1 MSHSGQPAV
10 GWASPTPGSERL
22 LAPDLARGV
31 MLLLIALAHSRMLH
45 AGGNLLTRPAG
56 GGWVDVGVQWLLTSF
71 VDGRA
76 APLFGLLFGY
86 GLVQMTRR
94 QTGPGGDPANARRL
108 LRRRGLWLIV
118 FGVAH
123 VVLLYSGDV
132 IGSYGVFAL
141 LFAAAVTWS
150 NRRLWWVFGV
160 TLAFGV
166 AAATALQLLAAAEAS
181 LAVGP
186 TLLDSAALRAS
197 ALIVL
202 PIAGLSVAP
211 AILIGIWAGR
221 MRLLEQPARYR
232 SVLIRVVLIG
242 FPVGIV
248 GAQPVALQA
257 VGLWS
262 PDSVGAGALA
272 EAVFAATGIA
282 GGLAYMAA
290 IALVADRLD
299 QRRGPVTNALVAC
312 GRRSMTFYIAQSPVW
327 FVATEPSL
335 LDLGGRLGAA
345 TAAAVALGTWV
356 VTVIIAA
363 ALERWGRRGPAE
375 ALLRRL
381 TYGAGPSTTRPAAA

>member
-1 MSHSGQPAV
+1 MSRRGRPAV
-10 GWASPTPGSERL
+10 GGVSPTPVSERL

-45 AGGNLLTRPAG
+45 AGGNLLARPAG
-56 GGWVDVGVQWLLTSF
+56 GGPVDIAVQWLLTSV

-108 LRRRGLWLIV
+108 IRRRGAWLIV
-118 FGVAH
+118 FGIAH
-123 VVLLYSGDV
+123 VVLLYSGDI

-141 LFAAAVTWS
+141 LFAGVVTWS
-150 NRRLWWVFGV
+150 SGRLWTVFAV
-160 TLAFGV
+160 TLAFGI
-166 AAATALQLLAAAEAS
+166 AAATALQLVTADAP

-186 TLLDSAALRAS
+186 TLLDSMVLRTS
-197 ALIVL
+197 ALAVL
-202 PIAGLSVAP
+202 PLAGLSVAP
-211 AILIGIWAGR
+211 AVLIGVWAGR
-221 MRLLEQPARYR
+221 MRLLEQPARFR
-232 SVLIRVVLIG
+232 RLLTRVVLVG
-242 FPVGIV
+242 FPIAVL

-257 VGLWS
+257 VGVWTPGS
-262 PDSVGAGALA
+262 ATAGALA
-272 EAVFAATGIA
+272 EATFAATGVA

-290 IALVADRLD
+290 IALVADRLG

-327 FVATEPSL
+327 FVATEPAL

-345 TAAAVALGTWV
+345 TAAAVAVATWV
-356 VTVIIAA
+356 ATVVIAA
-363 ALERWGRRGPAE
+363 AVDRAGRRGPAE

-381 TYGAGPSTTRPAAA
+381 TYGAGRTAPRPATA

>member
-1 MSHSGQPAV
+1 MSRRGRPAV
-10 GWASPTPGSERL
+10 GGVSPTPVSERL

-45 AGGNLLTRPAG
+45 AGGNLLARPAG
-56 GGWVDVGVQWLLTSF
+56 GGPVDVAVQWLLTSV

-108 LRRRGLWLIV
+108 IRRRGAWLIV
-118 FGVAH
+118 FGIAH
-123 VVLLYSGDV
+123 VVLLYSGDI

-141 LFAAAVTWS
+141 LFAGVVTWS
-150 NRRLWWVFGV
+150 SGRLWTVFAV
-160 TLAFGV
+160 TLAFGI
-166 AAATALQLLAAAEAS
+166 AAATALQLVTADAP

-186 TLLDSAALRAS
+186 TLLDSMVLRTS
-197 ALIVL
+197 ALAVL
-202 PIAGLSVAP
+202 PLAGLSVAP
-211 AILIGIWAGR
+211 AVLIGVWAGR
-221 MRLLEQPARYR
+221 MRLLEQPARFR
-232 SVLIRVVLIG
+232 RLLTRVVLVG
-242 FPVGIV
+242 FPIAGL

-257 VGLWS
+257 VGVWTPGS
-262 PDSVGAGALA
+262 ATAGALA
-272 EAVFAATGIA
+272 EATFAATGVA

-290 IALVADRLD
+290 IALVADRLG

-327 FVATEPSL
+327 FVATEPAL

-345 TAAAVALGTWV
+345 TAAAVAVATWV
-356 VTVIIAA
+356 ATVVIAA
-363 ALERWGRRGPAE
+363 AVDRAGRRGPAE

-381 TYGAGPSTTRPAAA
+381 TYGAGRTAPRPATA

>member
-1 MSHSGQPAV
+1 MSRRGRPAV
-10 GWASPTPGSERL
+10 GGVSPTPVSERL

-45 AGGNLLTRPAG
+45 AGGNLLARPAG
-56 GGWVDVGVQWLLTSF
+56 GGPVDVAVQWLLTSF

-94 QTGPGGDPANARRL
+94 QTGPGADPANARRL
-108 LRRRGLWLIV
+108 IRRRGAWLIV
-118 FGVAH
+118 FGIAH
-123 VVLLYSGDV
+123 VVLLYSGDI

-141 LFAAAVTWS
+141 LFAGVVTWS
-150 NRRLWWVFGV
+150 SGRLWTVFAI
-160 TLAFGV
+160 TLAVGI
-166 AAATALQLLAAAEAS
+166 AAATALQLVTADAP

-186 TLLDSAALRAS
+186 TLLDSMALRTS
-197 ALIVL
+197 ALAVL
-202 PIAGLSVAP
+202 PLAGLSVAP
-211 AILIGIWAGR
+211 AVLIGVWAGR

-232 SVLIRVVLIG
+232 RLLTRVALLG
-242 FPVGIV
+242 FPIAVL

-257 VGLWS
+257 VGVWT
-262 PDSVGAGALA
+262 PDSSAAGALA
-272 EAVFAATGIA
+272 EATFAATGIA

-290 IALVADRLD
+290 IALVADRLG
-299 QRRGPVTNALVAC
+299 QRRGPITNALVAC

-327 FVATEPSL
+327 FVATEPAL

-345 TAAAVALGTWV
+345 TAAAVAVATWV
-356 VTVIIAA
+356 ATVVIAA
-363 ALERWGRRGPAE
+363 ALDRAGRRGPAE

-381 TYGAGPSTTRPAAA
+381 TYGAGRTTPRPATA